1 MAWFVHVIALKCN
14 LCFFFL
20 IDKNHSTK
28 LKAFSGLYIE
38 IHAPFSALL
47 FWLLLKLAREIKPQN
62 FLSDL
67 GCSLCGENKIKTG
80 QRVVSYHAES
90 IPSD

>member
-14 LCFFFL
+14 LCFFFFF
-20 IDKNHSTK
+20 DKNHSTK
-28 LKAFSGLYIE
+28 WKAFSGLYIE

-47 FWLLLKLAREIKPQN
+47 FWLLKLAWEIKPQN

-67 GCSLCGENKIKTG
+67 DCSLCGENKIKTG
-80 QRVVSYHAES
+80 QRIVSYDAES